1 VQGRSPLPGYQWCPL
16 ASPLT
21 GGCRGLR
28 HLRGVWG
35 CPSTSF
41 TINLLPSRVR
51 EGPGVGPQMPPFLGN
66 AKEVQGFSH
75 AHAEYF
81 IDNPYPNRVEYNQ

>member
-1 VQGRSPLPGYQWCPL
+1 VQGRSPLPGYQWCP
-16 ASPLT
+16 P
-21 GGCRGLR
+21 
-28 HLRGVWG
+28 
-35 CPSTSF
+35 TSF
-41 TINLLPSRVR
+41 TINLLFSRVR